1 MKMHVYEVLYSM
13 NQGFEQALQGLK
25 DLAKYALIRKDSLRS
40 IAVGIQEVRAGANAD
55 FIEELGEL
63 ERNDQG
69 RFWKERRA
77 FEKKLEDPDDIYI
90 TIQRR
95 EEQRKKMGL
104 SPRIV
109 VLPWSRESDEKILR
123 KIRRSGSKRPEFGKR
138 RKSMSAK
145 KLSAESALRYA
156 TPHRHP
162 KVKTNPMTIHR

>member
-1 MKMHVYEVLYSM
+1 MKMHVYEILHSM
-13 NQGFEQALQGLK
+13 NHGFEQALQGLK
-25 DLAKYALIRKDSLRS
+25 DLAKYALIRKNSLRS
-40 IAVGIQEVRAGANAD
+40 IVVEIQEVRAGANAD

-77 FEKKLEDPDDIYI
+77 YEKELEDPDDIYI

-109 VLPWSRESDEKILR
+109 VLPWSPESDEKILT
-123 KIRRSGSKRPEFGKR
+123 KIRRLGSKRREFGKR
-138 RKSMSAK
+138 RKSRSAK
-145 KLSAESALRYA
+145 KLSVQSAVHEA
-156 TPHRHP
+156 TLHRHR
-162 KVKTNPMTIHR
+162 K